1 MQWLGDD
8 GIGAGTLLVAQ
19 RDTLLSGVLALVL
32 TEIEQTGNP
41 IAWAPVTRLSNIL
54 SVKSNRRLEGYA
66 TFTETGALGGLSAS
80 CFQSDLVNA
89 FGASS
94 EVVSPFSCPT
104 TPHFR

>member
-41 IAWAPVTRLSNIL
+41 IAWAPVTI
-54 SVKSNRRLEGYA
+54 
-66 TFTETGALGGLSAS
+66 
-80 CFQSDLVNA
+80 
-89 FGASS
+89 
-94 EVVSPFSCPT
+94 
-104 TPHFR
+104 